1 MTTKRLV
8 IIPAAG
14 LATRMMP
21 MSASMSKAMI
31 PVAGRP
37 ILSHI
42 LESIKEYADHIIVVH
57 GQHTDIP
64 NFLHKKDYETV
75 SFCPQDSQYNGPL
88 GAIYSGLEYF
98 DNHNRYNNEEYNL
111 TIWLGD
117 TLLDSDRHIS
127 DLFNAPQNNKSLY
140 AVANVSDWSRW
151 CLVKPDKDKI
161 IEFIDKPKDN
171 PNTDLALVGVY
182 NLNYSIDDIIDIAYN
197 CVSIGDEEISDL
209 LSGFGGYPN
218 SRQLQ
223 NVTSSWVDC
232 GDLPS
237 LYTANSRMIS
247 NNARGH
253 NSITIKDGIVYKKS
267 SNHEAESNWYEEI
280 AAQPIQ
286 IKSLAP
292 QYYGTV
298 NKDTYAIEL
307 CSGQTLQELVLY
319 NNIHR
324 KDVWENI
331 LNPILDKIHIM
342 HSSKQKNIL
351 LYPDD
356 IEKNRHM
363 FNTNI
368 FNRFDEIH
376 RGRREII
383 LDKVEYAILSR
394 FLIESS
400 ESVAKNFTI
409 NSEVI
414 HGDLHFGNIIFD
426 ASTNKVKLIDPRGTW
441 GLNNNTTEGN
451 AIYDFAKFY
460 QSIIGQYCHISTDE
474 YIVSPN
480 ESDIYTML
488 EEITDANLLKHYSA
502 EYINLVKRYS
512 ILLLASAIPC
522 HKDNPKRQH
531 IMKNKALDL
540 IKSGNYE

>member
-42 LESIKEYADHIIVVH
+42 LESIKSYADHIIVVH
-57 GQHTDIP
+57 GVHTDIP
-64 NFLHKKDYETV
+64 NFLNKKNYDTV
-75 SFCPQDSQYNGPL
+75 SFCMQNSKYGGPL

-98 DNHNRYNNEEYNL
+98 DKHNRYNNEDYNL

-117 TLLDSDRHIS
+117 TLLDSDKHIS
-127 DLFNAPQNNKSLY
+127 DLFNAPQNDKSVY
-140 AVANVSDWSRW
+140 AVATVSDWSRW
-151 CLVKPDKDKI
+151 CLVKLDEDNVI
-161 IEFIDKPKDN
+161 RFIDKPKDN

-182 NLNYSIDDIIDIAYN
+182 NLNYPIDDIIDIAYN
-197 CVSIGDEEISDL
+197 CVSDGDEEISDL
-209 LSGFGGYPN
+209 LSGFGGYPD

-223 NVTSSWVDC
+223 NVTTSWVDC

-247 NNARGH
+247 NNTRGH

-267 SNHEAESNWYEEI
+267 TNHEAESNWYESI
-280 AAQPIQ
+280 SSQPIQ

-298 NKDTYAIEL
+298 SKDRYAIEL

-351 LYPDD
+351 LYPED

-363 FNTNI
+363 FHLNI
-368 FNRFDEIH
+368 FKRFNDMLF
-376 RGRREII
+376 GSII
-383 LDKVEYAILSR
+383 DDIEHNILCT
-394 FLIESS
+394 FLIDTPDTS
-400 ESVAKNFTI
+400 AKSFIT
-409 NSEVI
+409 NSDVI

-426 ASTNKVKLIDPRGTW
+426 ALTNKVKLIDPRGTW

-460 QSIIGQYCHISTDE
+460 QSIIGQYCHISADE
-474 YIVSPN
+474 YAVSSN
-480 ESDIYTML
+480 ESDIYAML
-488 EEITDANLLKHYSA
+488 EEITDTNLLKHYNA
-502 EYINLVKRYS
+502 KDIKLAKRYS

-540 IKSGNYE
+540 IKSGKYE

>member
-42 LESIKEYADHIIVVH
+42 LESIKKYADHIIVVH

-64 NFLHKKDYETV
+64 NFLNKKNYDTV
-75 SFCPQDSQYNGPL
+75 SYCPQDSQYNGPL

-98 DNHNRYNNEEYNL
+98 DKHNRYNDEEYNL

-117 TLLDSDRHIS
+117 TLLDSDKHIS
-127 DLFNAPQNNKSLY
+127 DLFYAPQKNKSLY
-140 AVANVSDWSRW
+140 AVATVSDWSRW
-151 CLVKPDKDKI
+151 CLVKPDEDKVI
-161 IEFIDKPKDN
+161 QFIDKPKDN
-171 PNTDLALVGVY
+171 PNTNLALVGVY

-197 CVSIGDEEISDL
+197 CVSVGDEEISDL
-209 LSGFGGYPN
+209 LSAFGGYPN

-247 NNARGH
+247 NNTRGH
-253 NSITIKDGIVYKKS
+253 NSVVIKDGIVYKKS
-267 SNHEAESNWYEEI
+267 TNHEAEANWYEEI
-280 AAQPIQ
+280 SAHPIQ
-286 IKSLAP
+286 IKSLTP
-292 QYYGTV
+292 QYYGRI
-298 NKDTYAIEL
+298 NEDEYAIEL

-331 LNPILDKIHIM
+331 LNPILDKIHVM

-351 LYPDD
+351 LYPED

-363 FNTNI
+363 FHVNI
-368 FNRFDEIH
+368 MQRFNDMHFTRDE
-376 RGRREII
+376 
-383 LDKVEYAILSR
+383 AILNKIEYDILR
-394 FLIESS
+394 TFLIESANS
-400 ESVAKNFTI
+400 SAKSFTT
-409 NSEVI
+409 NSDVI

-474 YIVSPN
+474 YSVSFS
-480 ESDIYTML
+480 EYDVYTML
-488 EEITDANLLKHYSA
+488 EEITDANLLKHYNTEDIKLA
-502 EYINLVKRYS
+502 KRYS

-522 HKDNPKRQH
+522 HRDNPKRQH
-531 IMKNKALDL
+531 IMKNMALDL
-540 IKSGNYE
+540 IKSGKYE